1 MAALSLLFSF
11 LAFSQTLYNQK
22 LSKNFRAFFAAAG
35 IISLLALALTGS
47 RGYYIAAVLSYAAFG
62 IYWFVQTG
70 KIKAMIYAALAA
82 SAVMALL
89 LSVSPGLRQRV
100 TGTKFSEPNVQGR
113 VILYKVAFWEIRERP
128 FFGFGPGEGVKQ
140 EKYFNMLPPEQQA
153 LKNHTHLH
161 SFYLNFMADFGLAG
175 FVIFILMVFY
185 WLKTVWTAYHSGSN
199 FNKAVSFGLFWGII
213 GILAGDSFDTLL
225 RGPGVAME
233 LFWLTGIVIGLNES
247 EKGDK

>member
-1 MAALSLLFSF
+1 M
-11 LAFSQTLYNQK
+11 
-22 LSKNFRAFFAAAG
+22 
-35 IISLLALALTGS
+35 
-47 RGYYIAAVLSYAAFG
+47 
-62 IYWFVQTG
+62 
-70 KIKAMIYAALAA
+70 
-82 SAVMALL
+82 
-89 LSVSPGLRQRV
+89 
-100 TGTKFSEPNVQGR
+100 QGR